1 MDVSGKIKEIQGE
14 VVKGTFKSKNII
26 VTTDEQYPQ
35 HILVQFVQDKCD
47 LLNSFNVGEN
57 VKIDIN
63 LRGREWTNPQGETVY
78 FNTIQG
84 WRIAKQD
91 ASQQSPAPQGGRAVE
106 NYNTKNNPKEFQPSG
121 GTPEDEPDDLPF

>member
-1 MDVSGKIKEIQGE
+1 MDVSGKIKEIQSE

-35 HILVQFVQDKCD
+35 HISIQFVQDKCD
-47 LLNSFNVGEN
+47 LLNNFNVGEN

-91 ASQQSPAPQGGRAVE
+91 ASQQSQSAVD
-106 NYNTKNNPKEFQPSG
+106 NYDSEQKEEPS
-121 GTPEDEPDDLPF
+121 DLPF

>member
-35 HILVQFVQDKCD
+35 HILIQFVQDKCD
-47 LLNSFNVGEN
+47 LLNNFQVGEP

-84 WRIAKQD
+84 WRINKSEQ
-91 ASQQSPAPQGGRAVE
+91 
-106 NYNTKNNPKEFQPSG
+106 
-121 GTPEDEPDDLPF
+121 TPPVSAIANEAISDVPF